1 MRPFLKPVSC
11 ATWVASVFLAAC
23 STIQPPAPSSGH
35 LQAAT
40 AAATA
45 VAAQDIP
52 APVTATAMLPRPK
65 AAAKTETYS
74 VSVREIPAQELLF
87 ALARDAKLNI
97 DVHPGIN
104 GVVTLNA
111 IDQTLQQ
118 ILTRIAKQVDM
129 RWELDGQNLAVMPD
143 TPFLRTY
150 KVNYVNMSRDVNGTV
165 SINTQIAS
173 TSSAA
178 TGSTTSGGGGNN
190 STTTVT
196 SKAQN
201 NFWGSI
207 EHNIKDILRE
217 TDKILPE
224 GSSETL
230 IERSDQQ
237 ATTGTGAQSSTTG
250 KGSSTNSLANSPN
263 PASMQQQGTTV
274 VKRTTFRE
282 AASVI
287 ANPEA
292 GVIVVRATSRQHE
305 KVQEYIDLV
314 TRNAGR
320 QVMIEATIAEVSLN
334 DNYTQGINWQSL
346 RSLRTPGTAGFSAIQ
361 NPSGPTMDTTGAA
374 FLLNYVAPGL
384 GISATIQLL
393 ENFGNVKVLSSPKIS
408 VLNNQT
414 AMLKVVDNIVYF
426 DVKSDSTITQT
437 NTEKTFTTTAKSV
450 AVGLVMSITP
460 QISEANMVTLN
471 VRPTISRVIDFKSDP
486 NPDLVTVKNEVPQ
499 IQTREMESMLRLTD
513 GEIAVMGGLMSDEL
527 SNNTDAVPGLSK
539 LPGIGT
545 LFTSRKDVTKKTE
558 LVIFIKP
565 TIIRDPSIS
574 GDYRSLRNQL
584 PGHEFFANNP
594 GPEPKQIGTQGSS
607 TP

>member
-1 MRPFLKPVSC
+1 MRLLLKPAFST
-11 ATWVASVFLAAC
+11 AWLTSLILAAC
-23 STIQPPAPSSGH
+23 SSIQPPTPSSGH
-35 LQAAT
+35 LQAAN

-45 VAAQDIP
+45 AAAQDIP

-65 AAAKTETYS
+65 VAAKTETYS

-150 KVNYVNMSRDVNGTV
+150 KVNYVNMSRDVSGTV

-207 EHNIKDILRE
+207 EQNIKDILRE

-305 KVQEYIDLV
+305 KIQEYIDLV

-361 NPSGPTMDTTGAA
+361 NPSGPTLGTTGAA

-437 NTEKTFTTTAKSV
+437 NTEKTFTSTAKSV

-545 LFTSRKDVTKKTE
+545 LFTSRNDITKKTE

-565 TIIRDPSIS
+565 TIIRDPSIN
-574 GDYRSLRNQL
+574 GDYRSLHDQL